1 MRKFL
6 PLAAFLLVLGW
17 AQTAQA
23 QYANK
28 SITIA
33 GGYLF
38 TDKGVGFDGA
48 IPLYIGG
55 SLYLEG
61 GVELYTH
68 FPLAFVRDNLSAG
81 RSLVLG
87 WGNHTGVRYLLR
99 EDYLRPYVGAELA
112 FLQILRDTLYG
123 GAHTSVG
130 PGVIAGVEYFVSE
143 SISIG
148 VRAQVNVFLNLDLD
162 TLFSYGGAAT
172 VGIWFN

>member
-33 GGYLF
+33 GGYLG
-38 TDKGVGFDGA
+38 TDKGVGFNGA
-48 IPLYIGG
+48 VPLYIGG

-61 GVELYTH
+61 GWELYTH
-68 FPLAFVRDNLSAG
+68 FPIALVRENTTGSWF
-81 RSLVLG
+81 LG
-87 WGNHTGVRYLLR
+87 WGNHTGIRYLLS

-112 FLQILRDTLYG
+112 FLQILRDTGLG
-123 GAHTSVG
+123 GTHTSVG

-143 SISIG
+143 SISVG
-148 VRAQVNVFLNLDLD
+148 VRAQMNVFLSLPLEA
-162 TLFSYGGAAT
+162 LFSYGGAAT
-172 VGIWFN
+172 LGIWFN